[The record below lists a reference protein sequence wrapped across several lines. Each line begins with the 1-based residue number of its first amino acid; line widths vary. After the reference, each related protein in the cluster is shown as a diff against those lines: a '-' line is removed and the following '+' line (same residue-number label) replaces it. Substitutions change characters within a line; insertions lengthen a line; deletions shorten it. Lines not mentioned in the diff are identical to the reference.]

1 MEGRIAN
8 NERKPLPL
16 EEIDVDEL
24 IGEEKIQSAQTV
36 APSMDKVVN
45 SAQDL
50 SSVISKLQSYLI
62 YRREITQNGV
72 DAQSQVRIVELKVRM
87 KEVQMK
93 REIIELL
100 KDQKRSTKSRYK
112 DILFSRVL
120 QNLRFWWPWITLYV
134 FLVFSLINGMIAI
147 LRTLYW

>member
-120 QNLRFWWPWITLYV
+120 QNLCFWWPWITLYV

>member
-62 YRREITQNGV
+62 
-72 DAQSQVRIVELKVRM
+72 
-87 KEVQMK
+87 
-93 REIIELL
+93 
-100 KDQKRSTKSRYK
+100 
-112 DILFSRVL
+112 
-120 QNLRFWWPWITLYV
+120 
-134 FLVFSLINGMIAI
+134 
-147 LRTLYW
+147 